1 MSLRATCWAWTVP
14 TSPTCKLVLMAL
26 ADFADEVGHC
36 WPSVARMQEMTGL
49 SERAIRTA
57 LATLETE
64 ERIELE
70 RSVGR
75 GRTSRYALRI
85 NHHPEKVQQVQVLR
99 TREKV
104 QQVPEKVHVVP
115 QKVQHVPQKVQ
126 QVHPNRK
133 EPLENRQ
140 EPKKGVALRA
150 SVVVATLPDW
160 MPAEAWNLYCR
171 HRERI
176 GKKAWTPDAITLTV
190 RELAKFRED
199 GMDPAAVLEQSVA
212 NGWRGVFPLKG
223 RPRQRPEGPPSKT
236 AWMFDPDKQDIFR

>member
-1 MSLRATCWAWTVP
+1 MSLRATCWAWTVQ
-14 TSPTCKLVLMAL
+14 TSSTNKLVLLAL

-36 WPSVARMQEMTGL
+36 WPSVARMQEMTCL

-57 LATLETE
+57 LAALEAE

-85 NHHPEKVQQVQVLR
+85 NHHPEKVHDAQVLR

-104 QQVPEKVHVVP
+104 QHVPEKVHVVP
-115 QKVQHVPQKVQ
+115 QKVHVVPEKVQ
-126 QVHPNRK
+126 HVHPNRK
-133 EPLENRQ
+133 EPSENRQ
-140 EPKKGVALRA
+140 EPKKSVALRA
-150 SVVVATLPDW
+150 PAVVAMLPDW

-176 GKKAWTPDAITLTV
+176 GKKAWTPDAMALTV
-190 RELAKFRED
+190 RELGKFRDD
-199 GMDPAAVLEQSVA
+199 GMDPAEVLEQSVA

-223 RPRQRPEGPPSKT
+223 RPRQRPAEPPSKT
-236 AWMFDPDKQDIFR
+236 AWMFDPDKQDMFR